1 MTDTTA
7 SPRPDDGAAGSPIR
21 AASTDTAAE
30 TADRP
35 PRCIPAVPLHKRQL
49 TPDMVELQR
58 AGAVAHR
65 YGQGL
70 EGAGLAVAVCLA
82 LAGIVV
88 TLVNAGTG
96 VIAVLGFLWFLG
108 SSTVLR
114 SAANRSARTSAL
126 LQEQF
131 DTGLFYLPWRDAVAG
146 GPVAAHDTS
155 ALARKLER
163 GGVRDKRITDGWYD
177 PVDGVHHPYDVL
189 IAQEQ
194 NLAWDIRLRRR
205 YANTVLAGGI
215 LWAFVGGLVG
225 YAVNAGLADTVLGFY
240 VPSLA
245 AFRAALDIWQGQ
257 RKVAEERER
266 LNGIVTGALSASTP
280 GHPSDDDWRR
290 LRDLARNIQDGV
302 LRTRMETT
310 RVPEW
315 LYRRYRNRDEE
326 DFAHTAEGRR
336 RKLVAARP
344 CPHGRGIMT
353 AER

>member
-70 EGAGLAVAVCLA
+70 EGARLAVAVCLA

-131 DTGLFYLPWRDAVAG
+131 DTGLFTCRGATPS
-146 GPVAAHDTS
+146 PAARSPHTTRPRSPANSSAAASATS
-155 ALARKLER
+155 A
-163 GGVRDKRITDGWYD
+163 
-177 PVDGVHHPYDVL
+177 
-189 IAQEQ
+189 
-194 NLAWDIRLRRR
+194 
-205 YANTVLAGGI
+205 
-215 LWAFVGGLVG
+215 
-225 YAVNAGLADTVLGFY
+225 
-240 VPSLA
+240 
-245 AFRAALDIWQGQ
+245 
-257 RKVAEERER
+257 
-266 LNGIVTGALSASTP
+266 
-280 GHPSDDDWRR
+280 
-290 LRDLARNIQDGV
+290 
-302 LRTRMETT
+302 
-310 RVPEW
+310 
-315 LYRRYRNRDEE
+315 
-326 DFAHTAEGRR
+326 
-336 RKLVAARP
+336 
-344 CPHGRGIMT
+344 
-353 AER
+353 